1 MRREWPCCCGA
12 ALSTLGDEDAR
23 VKGGRFTGYGLAL
36 LFVEAKAT
44 HGEYVRTE
52 GGLGRES
59 SPGCVI
65 GLCVAGEGEK
75 KSA

>member
-1 MRREWPCCCGA
+1 M
-12 ALSTLGDEDAR
+12 R
-23 VKGGRFTGYGLAL
+23 VKGGRLTGYRLAL

-52 GGLGRES
+52 GGLGREG